1 MHIERPLFPKSLA
14 DPKFRCWELVQKY
27 QAAFALSLTSLFED
41 ETHMLYAI
49 FIYANTVCSPINV
62 QVT

>member
-41 ETHMLYAI
+41 THTCCMQYLSTQTPYI
-49 FIYANTVCSPINV
+49 L
-62 QVT
+62 Q